1 MKKEHYAMK
10 KKFRLV
16 FFMLGLL
23 TSVSALAAEKGATA
37 LKVSLK
43 DGTTATYV
51 LSSDTKITFENANM
65 CFSSRDWKFEVPVSD
80 LTNWT
85 YDLPFS
91 SIDGITDGSIV
102 ITQDDNV
109 LTISG
114 APVGSH
120 IEVYAVDGKR
130 MAAVTSSSV
139 RENISTESWVTGV
152 YVVKVNDRTFKIA
165 KL

>member
-1 MKKEHYAMK
+1 MK
-10 KKFRLV
+10 KKFRPA
-16 FFMLGLL
+16 FFILGLL
-23 TSVSALAAEKGATA
+23 TSVCLLAAEKGATA

-51 LSSDTKITFENANM
+51 LSSDTKITFKNANM

-80 LTNWT
+80 LSNWT

-91 SIDGITDGSIV
+91 SINDITDGSIV
-102 ITQDDNV
+102 ITQDGNV

-120 IEVYAVDGKR
+120 IEIYAVDGKR
-130 MAAVTSSSV
+130 MASLTSSSV
-139 RENISTESWVTGV
+139 RENISTESWFTGA